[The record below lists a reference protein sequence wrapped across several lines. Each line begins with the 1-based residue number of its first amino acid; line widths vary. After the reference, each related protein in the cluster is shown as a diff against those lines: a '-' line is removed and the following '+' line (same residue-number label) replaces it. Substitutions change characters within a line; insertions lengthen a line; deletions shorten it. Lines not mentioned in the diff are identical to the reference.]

1 MNNFENIMILNNKN
15 IGISRIELN
24 KSELYIADKANKY
37 SLCVH
42 IYNWKEINETE
53 IGKKQKIN
61 FNEYC
66 LGENNESAL
75 VWPTDVYVEK
85 PTKDSI
91 IFYLKFDDFSD
102 VCYMNRRKCFDTE
115 LNSLEVRVFIDYKDV
130 IKDSIIYSF

>member
-1 MNNFENIMILNNKN
+1 MNDFENIMKLNNKN

-24 KSELYIADKANKY
+24 KSELYIVDKNNKY

-42 IYNWKEINETE
+42 IYNWKEINKIE
-53 IGKKQKIN
+53 IGKKQKVD
-61 FNEYC
+61 FNEQC

-75 VWPTDVYVEK
+75 IWPTDVYVEK

-91 IFYLKFDDFSD
+91 IFYLKFDNFSD
-102 VCYMNRRKCFDTE
+102 VCYMNKIGRFDTK
-115 LNSLEVRVFIDYKDV
+115 LKSLEIRAFIDYKDV